1 MLSDRQTLINGL
13 KVSTSLTQ
21 RLIDQDEPLNNNP
34 ALLINILEQQGKLL
48 RLLNKAEN
56 NL

>member
-1 MLSDRQTLINGL
+1 MLSDRQTLIKEL

-21 RLIDQDEPLNNNP
+21 RLIDQEEPLNNNP
-34 ALLINILEQQGKLL
+34 ALLMNILEQQGKLL

>member
-56 NL
+56 DL